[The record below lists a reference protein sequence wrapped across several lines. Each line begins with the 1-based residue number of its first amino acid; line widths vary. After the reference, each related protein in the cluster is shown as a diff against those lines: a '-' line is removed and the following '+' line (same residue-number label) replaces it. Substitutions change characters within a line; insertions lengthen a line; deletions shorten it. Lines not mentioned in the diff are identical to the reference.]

1 MILKLDK
8 KDVVR
13 TVEKYYKKISNLDSK
28 AYMGLIY
35 DKDSSQVYPYVKL
48 EKRRGKFIDSDYLTE
63 DDLKEVF
70 GYTYN
75 CKVNNISFDKEPYVN
90 VNASNIDDN
99 LYGMRLDISHLKK
112 RKK

>member
-8 KDVVR
+8 SDVVR

-35 DKDSSQVYPYVKL
+35 DKDSSQVYPYIKL
-48 EKRRGKFIDSDYLTE
+48 ETRRGKFIDSDYLTE
-63 DDLKEVF
+63 DDLKQVF

-75 CKVNNISFDKEPYVN
+75 CKVNNISFYKEAYVN
-90 VNASNIDDN
+90 VNSPNMDDG